1 MAAPGNSH
9 YAERTCLRGWAW
21 GHKGAPVV
29 PDFGK
34 RDFSGMPAGEQNI
47 PGLRRSPS
55 GRIPQW
61 AIDEALGKLQ
71 DPEPWRTVTVQSSGK
86 RRGYRR
92 IRPARKRKWKARSA
106 TVLGLALVVGL
117 YFAPTLFDRFV
128 LSAALPHLPG
138 SDVPPPGFEAA
149 SSPLG
154 VPPATTG
161 STAFVLQE
169 SPDPGQPFVAY
180 DPCRPVHY
188 VVRPE
193 LAPEGTEQL
202 IKEAVAAASAATGL
216 QFVYDGPT
224 DEAPTQDR
232 EAYQPDR
239 YGKKWAPILISW
251 STPEAAPGLAGSV
264 AGTGGSTSIQVPGQP
279 YVYVSGQVLL
289 DAPALAETLAYPD
302 GPALVRA
309 VIMHELAHVVGLDH
323 INDPTQLMYEENSG
337 QLDFGAGDRAGLA
350 LLGTGECVPQI

>member
-1 MAAPGNSH
+1 M
-9 YAERTCLRGWAW
+9 
-21 GHKGAPVV
+21 V

-34 RDFSGMPAGEQNI
+34 RDFSGAPAGGRDT
-47 PGLRRSPS
+47 PGVRRSPS

-71 DPEPWRTVTVQSSGK
+71 DPEPWRTVPAPKAGK
-86 RRGYRR
+86 RRGYRPIKQR
-92 IRPARKRKWKARSA
+92 GIRKWKSRSA

-117 YFAPTLFDRFV
+117 YFTPALFDRFV

-169 SPDPGQPFVAY
+169 SPDAAQPFVAY

-188 VVRPE
+188 VVRSD
-193 LAPEGTEQL
+193 LAPPETEQL
-202 IKEAVAAASAATGL
+202 IRDSVAAVSAATGL

-224 DEAPTQDR
+224 SEAPSKDR
-232 EAYQPDR
+232 GAYQPDR
-239 YGKKWAPILISW
+239 YGKKWAPILIAW
-251 STPEAAPGLAGSV
+251 STPEEAPELEGRV
-264 AGTGGSTSIQVPGQP
+264 AGTGGSSTIQMPGEP

-289 DAPALAETLAYPD
+289 DAPGLAETLAYPN

-323 INDPTQLMYEENSG
+323 VNDPTQLMYEENNG

-350 LLGTGECVPQI
+350 LLGTGKCVPRL

>member
-1 MAAPGNSH
+1 MLNELSH
-9 YAERTCLRGWAW
+9 GGRW
-21 GHKGAPVV
+21 GHKGALVESRFGKDTSGRSASGHDV
-29 PDFGK
+29 PDV
-34 RDFSGMPAGEQNI
+34 
-47 PGLRRSPS
+47 RRSPS

-71 DPEPWRTVTVQSSGK
+71 DPEPWRAAPAPIARK

-92 IRPARKRKWKARSA
+92 IKPGQTRRWKYRLA

-117 YFAPTLFDRFV
+117 YFTPTLFDRFV

-138 SDVPPPGFEAA
+138 SEVPPPGFEAA

-161 STAFVLQE
+161 STAYVLQE
-169 SPDPGQPFVAY
+169 SPDPDQPFVAY
-180 DPCRPVHY
+180 DPCRPIHY
-188 VVRPE
+188 VVRPD
-193 LAPEGTEQL
+193 LAPPGTDQL
-202 IKEAVAAASAATGL
+202 IRESVAAVSAATGL

-224 DEAPTQDR
+224 PEAPSKDR

-239 YGKKWAPILISW
+239 YGKKWAPILIAW
-251 STPEAAPGLAGSV
+251 STPEEAPDLAGRV
-264 AGTGGSTSIQVPGQP
+264 AGTGGSTSIQVQGEP

-289 DAPALAETLAYPD
+289 DAPGLTETLAFPN

-309 VIMHELAHVVGLDH
+309 LIMHELAHVVGLDH
-323 INDPTQLMYEENSG
+323 VNDPTQLMFEENNG
-337 QLDFGAGDRAGLA
+337 QLDFAAGDRAGLA
-350 LLGTGECVPQI
+350 LLGTGECVPRI